1 MRFHLCPWLN
11 IPYHILYA
19 QHSTHNTFCGRYRR
33 ASAFI
38 NHWFLFLATLK
49 MTMHNQNEMEKERK
63 PLFTK
68 KLHSYVVYYSI
79 SGECGT
85 FVFIHSYMKYN
96 KCCIFHM
103 NCNSSTRASF
113 YNAHLYNKQIKRT
126 VTTSKNHFG
135 LFFSVPLKLLAFKIC
150 QNPNVDRNVIFIE
163 YSCCEIRK
171 PLYISSTLIWVMLC
185 EVSFNLNSI
194 IKKCVTWLLGGT
206 QEGEKKSSRLE
217 FTQSTKNR

>member
-1 MRFHLCPWLN
+1 MKWRKSENRSLQKNYIHMLFIIRFPVNVVLLSSFIQTW
-11 IPYHILYA
+11 
-19 QHSTHNTFCGRYRR
+19 NTINV
-33 ASAFI
+33 AF
-38 NHWFLFLATLK
+38 
-49 MTMHNQNEMEKERK
+49 
-63 PLFTK
+63 FTW
-68 KLHSYVVYYSI
+68 I
-79 SGECGT
+79 A
-85 FVFIHSYMKYN
+85 I
-96 KCCIFHM
+96 
-103 NCNSSTRASF
+103 SSTRASF

-194 IKKCVTWLLGGT
+194 IKKMCDLTFGWYT
-206 QEGEKKSSRLE
+206 RRREKK
-217 FTQSTKNR
+217 